1 MEDTQIE
8 TQPEP
13 RLAKAS
19 FTIWDVYGWKKVDQI
34 WSPDD
39 FDKLEVAI
47 GDKEFH
53 SLVDKCRFYYRRD
66 PIAGTVVD
74 KMVEIGIT
82 ELMLDKNGISDNE
95 FRIYEG
101 IKDSLQQFVENCA
114 LEYLISGLV
123 IPEIS
128 YASVP
133 KSTLTDYGIKK
144 YNSLALPVTMW
155 LRDPK
160 TIKIYSTMVMDSPS
174 YFVLL
179 PEELVWFITHE
190 GTYPNGERDEKLYL
204 ELITLYPEFV
214 QQVKEGHKE
223 ILLENDL
230 IVRRRPLTDSPYP
243 TPYLNRSLEAFKH
256 KRNLRRMDYA
266 IASRVISAI
275 QVIRLGSDDYPL
287 TEGEEDAFEEIKAQ
301 MTHSNSFNKD
311 IDRIFQIF
319 GNHTLDIEW
328 VYPPLEALLDDAKY
342 QEVNQD
348 IFFGLGFPRIL
359 TTGET
364 LRTGSS
370 DPEFA
375 SVSPAR
381 TMENMQKDLI
391 SIVRGII
398 REIAT
403 LNGFKNYPTVRFSK
417 INISTF
423 KNFVD
428 AMNSLYETGNISRT
442 SYDSAFGYNWEDEV
456 DRKEIENE
464 MLKEKGL
471 EEFSP
476 MPFSNQ
482 PQNPQ
487 NNNQNQE
494 KPNNNQEE

>member
-1 MEDTQIE
+1 MEDTQAIKIE
-8 TQPEP
+8 DTPVAKK
-13 RLAKAS
+13 LAKAS
-19 FTIWDVYGWKKVDQI
+19 YTIWDVYGYNNKNNI
-34 WSPDD
+34 WSSDD
-39 FDKLEVAI
+39 VDKLEI
-47 GDKEFH
+47 TDKEFH
-53 SLVDKCRFYYRRD
+53 ELVNLCRFYYRKD

-82 ELMLDKNGISDNE
+82 NLVMDKGSISDNE

-101 IKDSLQQFVENCA
+101 VLPNLQQFIQNCA

-128 YASVP
+128 YASVN
-133 KSTLTDYGIKK
+133 KSKLMDYGIKK
-144 YNSLALPVTMW
+144 YNSLTLPVAMW

-160 TIKIYSTMVMDSPS
+160 TIKIYSTMVLDSPS
-174 YFVLL
+174 YFVIL
-179 PEELVWFITHE
+179 PDELIWFLTH
-190 GTYPNGERDEKLYL
+190 GGQYPGGNKDEKLYK
-204 ELITLYPEFV
+204 ELLTLYPEFV
-214 QQVKEGHKE
+214 QQVQEGHKE

-230 IVRRRPLTDSPYP
+230 IVRRRPLTDNPYP

-275 QVIRLGSDDYPL
+275 QLVKLGNDEFPL
-287 TEGEEDAFEEIKAQ
+287 TEDDEEAFDEIKKQ
-301 MTHSNSFNKD
+301 MVHSKSFGKD
-311 IDRIFQIF
+311 IDRIFQLF
-319 GNHTLDIEW
+319 GNHTLTIEW
-328 VYPPLEALLDDAKY
+328 IYPPIEALLDDAKY
-342 QEVNQD
+342 NEVNQD

-375 SVSPAR
+375 SVSPTK

-391 SIVRGII
+391 TIADGIVK
-398 REIAT
+398 EISVM
-403 LNGFKNYPTVRFSK
+403 NGFKNIPTIRFSK

-423 KNFVD
+423 KNFVE

-442 SYDSAFGYNWEDEV
+442 SYDDAFGYNWEDEV
-456 DRKEIENE
+456 DRKEFEN
-464 MLKEKGL
+464 KELEKRGL

-482 PQNPQ
+482 PKNPKQ
-487 NNNQNQE
+487 KE
-494 KPNNNQEE
+494 KPTDNVEE